1 MIRRAVTGLAL
12 LGFLVWS
19 LLGLGAWGIVAL
31 GGDVLRFL
39 TRALLSGN
47 PDAAQFAETVTHVLQ
62 GVGGWVIALTWFTG
76 SMLIAAAAAVLRR
89 ASTIQGGGAHFEWR
103 SAQWPQQERR
113 EREMKDVTPP
123 RENRRERLSETRLI
137 EPPRNDER

>member
-12 LGFLVWS
+12 LGFVVWS
-19 LLGLGAWGIVAL
+19 LLGLGAWGVVAL
-31 GGDVLRFL
+31 GGDVLRFVA
-39 TRALLSGN
+39 RALLSGN

-76 SMLIAAAAAVLRR
+76 SMLIAAAATVLRR
-89 ASTIQGGGAHFEWR
+89 ASTIQAGGAHFEWR
-103 SAQWPQQERR
+103 STQWPER

-123 RENRRERLSETRLI
+123 REQRPERLSETRLL
-137 EPPRNDER
+137 EPPRDDQR

>member
-12 LGFLVWS
+12 LGFVVWS
-19 LLGLGAWGIVAL
+19 LLGLGAWGVVAL

-39 TRALLSGN
+39 ARALLSGN

-89 ASTIQGGGAHFEWR
+89 ASTIDARTAHFEWR
-103 SAQWPQQERR
+103 SAHWPERDMP
-113 EREMKDVTPP
+113 REMKDVTPP
-123 RENRRERLSETRLI
+123 RESRPERLSGTRLL
-137 EPPRNDER
+137 EPPRGDER